1 MSEALGFV
9 GAMGGWGS
17 LVSLGM
23 NILGGFSARRKQK
36 RRERRMKRAIRSNI
50 GRLKS
55 QKGPVDT
62 YYNSLDEL
70 LIKDTEVNV
79 DRNIEDFSN
88 NALAFNIKADK
99 AVESG
104 KGLVS
109 GTVQK
114 DIDVTRNLI
123 SKQSSNSLD
132 DVFANQERTQM
143 QLDEGRRKEMLA
155 IDDAIAQLNMQM
167 ASI

>member
-1 MSEALGFV
+1 
-9 GAMGGWGS
+9 
-17 LVSLGM
+17 M
-23 NILGGFSARRKQK
+23 N
-36 RRERRMKRAIRSNI
+36 
-50 GRLKS
+50 
-55 QKGPVDT
+55 T
-62 YYNSLDEL
+62 
-70 LIKDTEVNV
+70 
-79 DRNIEDFSN
+79 
-88 NALAFNIKADK
+88 NIKADK

-143 QLDEGRRKEMLA
+143 QLDEGRR
-155 IDDAIAQLNMQM
+155 
-167 ASI
+167 